1 MAAERR
7 PPRKP
12 GAGIRPAKQVVANK
26 EPREAKV
33 LARGGSPEERVDS
46 LPAKEDLGE
55 KVVALVAA
63 KVVVA
68 KVVPEGLREM
78 LFVNVLLFWLISKS
92 VGAETVI
99 APVRFT
105 PEIV

>member
-1 MAAERR
+1 MTV
-7 PPRKP
+7 PPSPKDCADAP
-12 GAGIRPAKQVVANK
+12 PPEWEMEPDTVPTGA
-26 EPREAKV
+26 
-33 LARGGSPEERVDS
+33 
-46 LPAKEDLGE
+46 
-55 KVVALVAA
+55 VAA
-63 KVVVA
+63 TRAYKVVVA
-68 KVVPEGLREM
+68 KVVPEGLREI